1 MNHRVL
7 NEDQIKEAQKLKEE
21 GKSKREISI
30 ILGIAQTTI
39 WDNVFNNKPRVRM
52 YSVYNKP
59 VETRIPCER
68 CEIMTVDYIDSA
80 FIPHNY
86 RVAGMCIKCYLE
98 IKGIPYLD
106 LIVK

>member
-1 MNHRVL
+1 MRKTLTLEEIENA
-7 NEDQIKEAQKLKEE
+7 KKLKEE
-21 GKSKREISI
+21 GKSKREISF
-30 ILGIAQTTI
+30 ILKIPQTTI
-39 WDNVFNNKPRVRM
+39 WDNVFNNKPRIRE
-52 YSVYNKP
+52 YKPYNKP
-59 VETRIPCER
+59 IETRIPCER
-68 CEIMTVDYIDSA
+68 CEIMTVDYINSA